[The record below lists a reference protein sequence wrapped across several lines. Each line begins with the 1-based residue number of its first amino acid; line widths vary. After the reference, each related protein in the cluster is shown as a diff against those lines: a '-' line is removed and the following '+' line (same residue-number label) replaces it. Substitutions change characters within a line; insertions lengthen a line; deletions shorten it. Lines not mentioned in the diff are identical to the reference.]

1 VKILGSWETQMVG
14 NFEDMGCALHKKFGK
29 RELQMSNE
37 FFVNLPKY
45 RCWDYWGFFIRIDG
59 ILHDGGKL
67 G

>member
-1 VKILGSWETQMVG
+1 MVG